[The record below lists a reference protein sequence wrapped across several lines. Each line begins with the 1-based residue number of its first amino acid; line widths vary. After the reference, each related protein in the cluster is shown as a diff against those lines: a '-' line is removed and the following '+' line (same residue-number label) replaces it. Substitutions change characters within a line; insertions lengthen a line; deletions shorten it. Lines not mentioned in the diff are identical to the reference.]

1 MDFIFHFII
10 KTRFLSAFIDF
21 SLLEVEILFL
31 FYWWLSLSS
40 QIDTEPSNDE
50 VKSKIT
56 CNCLTVGDKKFRITK
71 EWPEGMVFVKSTVN
85 KLLTPNQNK
94 GLVN

>member
-10 KTRFLSAFIDF
+10 KTRFLPAFIDF

-40 QIDTEPSNDE
+40 QIDTKPSNDE
-50 VKSKIT
+50 VKSKLT
-56 CNCLTVGDKKFRITK
+56 CNCLTVGIRNL
-71 EWPEGMVFVKSTVN
+71 GSQKSD
-85 KLLTPNQNK
+85 LK
-94 GLVN
+94 GWSL